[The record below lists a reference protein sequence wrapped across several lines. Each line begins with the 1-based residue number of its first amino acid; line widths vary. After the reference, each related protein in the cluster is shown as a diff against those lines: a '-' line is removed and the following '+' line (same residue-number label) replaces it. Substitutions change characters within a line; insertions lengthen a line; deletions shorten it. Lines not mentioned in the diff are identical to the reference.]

1 MQPGFNATWT
11 IARRDL
17 AAFFT
22 SPKGMAIFFFF
33 LMFMGIFFNSFMQT
47 FVEMQQRAP
56 AMGGQAPTLEQLLTA
71 LFHNLH
77 FILILIVPAV
87 TMASFSEENKNHSIR
102 LLYTAPIRP
111 LYIVLGKY
119 LATLMMMTMVL
130 LASTIFPLFTIRYG
144 NPDIGVILSAYL
156 GLFLL
161 ISSQL
166 ALGIWI
172 SSMTKNQ
179 FLAFLFTMFGL
190 FLLLILNWLAPNL
203 SGGGLMEEVLKYLA
217 SMEHLEHMMK
227 GMISLKDV
235 FYFICFT
242 SLFLFFTNVILDS
255 RRWR

>member
-1 MQPGFNATWT
+1 MRPSFSITWT

-33 LMFMGIFFNSFMQT
+33 LAFMGVFFNSFMQT
-47 FVEMQQRAP
+47 FFEMQQRAP

-87 TMASFSEENKNHSIR
+87 TMASFSEEIKNHSIR
-102 LLYTAPIRP
+102 LLHTAPIRP
-111 LYIVLGKY
+111 LHIVLGKY
-119 LATLMMMTMVL
+119 LATLLMMTLVL
-130 LASTIFPLFTIRYG
+130 LASTIFPLFTIKYG
-144 NPDIGVILSAYL
+144 NPDIGIILSAYL

-203 SGGGLMEEVLKYLA
+203 PGGGLTEEVLKYLA
-217 SMEHLEHMMK
+217 SMQHLENMMK
-227 GMISLKDV
+227 GMITVKDI

-242 SLFLFFTNVILDS
+242 SLFLFFTNVVLDS
-255 RRWR
+255 QRWR